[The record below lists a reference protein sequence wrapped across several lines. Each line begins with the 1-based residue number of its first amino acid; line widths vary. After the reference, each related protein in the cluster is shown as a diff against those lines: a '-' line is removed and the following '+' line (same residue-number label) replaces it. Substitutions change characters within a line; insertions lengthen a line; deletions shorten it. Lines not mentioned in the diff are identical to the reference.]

1 MTRVVIALALLALLS
16 ACASEGMF
24 SNRLMCRLDG
34 SGAVIVSR
42 WGGFGIASDVVAADA
57 ARICTKA
64 PPQ

>member
-1 MTRVVIALALLALLS
+1 MRLALSILLPLLLT
-16 ACASEGMF
+16 ACATEGMF

-34 SGAVIVSR
+34 TGAVIVSR